1 MSNGYYLLN
10 EATYLFKQILDECN
24 EDNKDDVAES
34 LAKMFVE
41 LKGNY
46 DQLAKQITGGRYR
59 DNSVD
64 NAWSHKQVIDY
75 VFYGNL
81 NENF

>member
-1 MSNGYYLLN
+1 MMSNGYYLLN

-24 EDNKDDVAES
+24 EDNKDSVAEN

-46 DQLAKQITGGRYR
+46 DQLAKRITEGQYR
-59 DNSVD
+59 DSSVD
-64 NAWSHKQVIDY
+64 DSWSHEQVLDY
-75 VFYGNL
+75 LFYKHL
-81 NENF
+81 N